1 MPHFHYDGLKLF
13 YREQGHGPL
22 LLILPGNTA
31 SSAHHV
37 DDLAY
42 FSQRFHAVSLD
53 FAGTGQSDRLAVWPL
68 DWWVQGAH
76 AAAALIDHLGEERAI
91 VLGTSGGGIVA
102 LHLAI
107 QHPDRVRAVI
117 ADSCI
122 EHWPPDALRASMA
135 IRALQSPEQVAFWR
149 SGHGDDW
156 AHVIGAD
163 TAMLLRF
170 ADTGGDVFAG
180 RLSEIQC
187 PVLITASRRDE
198 ALVEVE
204 AQVKHMAGQIRGA
217 KFYLAD
223 DGAHPFM
230 WSRSEE
236 FRRVADEFTIDLLTE
251 KPPNSGG
258 QAS

>member
-1 MPHFHYDGLKLF
+1 MPHFHYHGLRLF
-13 YREQGHGPL
+13 YREAGRGPL

-37 DDLAY
+37 ADLEY
-42 FSQRFHAVSLD
+42 FGQRFHAVSLD
-53 FAGTGQSDRLAVWPL
+53 FAGTGQSDRVAVWPI

-76 AAAALIDHLGEERAI
+76 AAVALIDHLGEERAI
-91 VLGTSGGGIVA
+91 VLGTSGGGFIA
-102 LHLAI
+102 LHMAI

-122 EHWPPDALRASMA
+122 EHWPSAA
-135 IRALQSPEQVAFWR
+135 IRAAIATRDWRSPEQIAFWQ

-156 AHVIGAD
+156 AQVVDAD
-163 TAMLLRF
+163 SDLLRRF
-170 ADTGGDVFAG
+170 AGTGGDVFAG
-180 RLSEIQC
+180 RLGEIQG

-198 ALVEVE
+198 ALIDIE
-204 AQVKHMAGQIRGA
+204 AQVKHMTGQIRGA

-223 DGAHPFM
+223 DGAHPLM

-236 FRRVADEFTIDLLTE
+236 FRRVADEFLIAALS
-251 KPPNSGG
+251 KYC
-258 QAS
+258 

>member
-1 MPHFHYDGLKLF
+1 MPHFYHNGLRLF
-13 YREQGHGPL
+13 YRENGHGPL

-37 DDLAY
+37 NDLAY
-42 FSQRFHAVSLD
+42 FARRFHAVALD
-53 FAGTGQSDRLAVWPL
+53 FAGTGQSERVAVWPV
-68 DWWVQGAH
+68 DWWVQGAQ

-91 VLGTSGGGIVA
+91 VLGTSGGGMVA

-122 EHWPPDALRASMA
+122 EHWPPQA
-135 IRALQSPEQVAFWR
+135 IRAAIATREARLPGQIEFWQ

-156 AHVIGAD
+156 AQVVDAD
-163 TAMLLRF
+163 SEMLRRF

-187 PVLITASRRDE
+187 PVLITASRRDD
-198 ALVEVE
+198 ALPQIDTQIQSM
-204 AQVKHMAGQIRGA
+204 AQQIRGA
-217 KFYLAD
+217 KYYLAD

-236 FRRVADEFTIDLLTE
+236 FRRVADAFLL
-251 KPPNSGG
+251 
-258 QAS
+258 

>member
-1 MPHFHYDGLKLF
+1 MPHFYHNGLRLF
-13 YREQGHGPL
+13 YRENGRGPL

-37 DDLAY
+37 ANLAY
-42 FSQRFHAVSLD
+42 FAQRYHAVSLD
-53 FAGTGQSDRLAVWPL
+53 FAGTGQSDRVAVWPV

-76 AAAALIDHLGEERAI
+76 AAARLIDHLGEERAI

-122 EHWPPDALRASMA
+122 EHWPPQA
-135 IRALQSPEQVAFWR
+135 IRAAIATREARLPGQIEFWQ

-156 AHVIGAD
+156 AQVVDAD
-163 TAMLLRF
+163 SEMLRRF

-187 PVLITASRRDE
+187 PVLITASRRDD

-204 AQVKHMAGQIRGA
+204 AQVKHMAAQIRGA
-217 KFYLAD
+217 KLYLAN

-236 FRRVADEFTIDLLTE
+236 FRRVADEFTIVF
-251 KPPNSGG
+251 
-258 QAS
+258 